1 MAKGTSLSEDVATA
15 LFVVIGTPLPVDTA
29 GMDAAGV
36 GFVAG
41 KVAWF
46 GGSVQSKE
54 GGMMLCIGLMVYWSV
69 SVAYSVRGC
78 RLTSL
83 IAKLGTGIV
92 VVLT

>member
-1 MAKGTSLSEDVATA
+1 MMAKGTSLSEDVATA
-15 LFVVIGTPLPVDTA
+15 LFVVIGTPLPVDMA

-36 GFVAG
+36 GFVVG

-46 GGSVQSKE
+46 
-54 GGMMLCIGLMVYWSV
+54 GGMMLCIGLIVYWSV
-69 SVAYSVRGC
+69 LVAYSVRGC